1 VPDEPALA
9 ERLDARTLA
18 PGVLRVERRYPLTR
32 RHGRI
37 VLGACVPE
45 LPSLARDC
53 GPPSGWLFLDTETSG
68 LAGGT
73 GTWAFLC
80 GLARIEGDDLLVRQY
95 LLARLDAEPAYL
107 DAVGGEI
114 RSAGLLV
121 TYNGKT
127 FDVPLLATRFRLAGM
142 RSPLGPMAHL
152 DLLGLVR
159 RAFAP
164 VWPDCRLATA
174 EARLLGVGREGDLP
188 GSEAPSAWLSWLR
201 QGQVDA
207 LAGVLEHNRRDLL
220 SLPALVP
227 ALAQSLRDPAAT
239 GADIGSVAA
248 HHLRVGDRERAF
260 GLLSA
265 NRGRLCARGLL
276 DLAGLCRRRGAWDEA
291 LAIWEMLAQRDEPRA
306 VEALAKHL
314 EHRAGDLHRALQ
326 LAARLPRGAAREH
339 RLRRLQRRVNG
350 ACGEN

>member
-1 VPDEPALA
+1 M
-9 ERLDARTLA
+9 
-18 PGVLRVERRYPLTR
+18 
-32 RHGRI
+32 
-37 VLGACVPE
+37 LGACVPE
-45 LPSLARDC
+45 LPSLAQDC

-121 TYNGKT
+121 SYNGKT
-127 FDVPLLATRFRLAGM
+127 FDVPLLTTRFRLAGM
-142 RSPLGPMAHL
+142 RSPLEPMAHL

-174 EARLLGVGREGDLP
+174 EERLLGVGRGGDLP
-188 GSEAPSAWLSWLR
+188 GSEAPSAWLAWLR
-201 QGQVDA
+201 RGEVDA
-207 LAGVLEHNRRDLL
+207 LAGVLEHNSRDLL

-239 GADIGSVAA
+239 GADIRSVAA
-248 HHLRVGDRERAF
+248 HHFRIGDRERAF

-326 LAARLPRGAAREH
+326 LAARLPRGPAREH
-339 RLRRLQRRVNG
+339 RLRRLRHRVNG
-350 ACGEN
+350 AGGDN